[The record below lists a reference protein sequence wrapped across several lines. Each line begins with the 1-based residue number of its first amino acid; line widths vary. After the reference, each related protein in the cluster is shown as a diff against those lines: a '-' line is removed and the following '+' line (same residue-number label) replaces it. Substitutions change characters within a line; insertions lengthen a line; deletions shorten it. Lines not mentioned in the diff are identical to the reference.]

1 MNRIRIQY
9 ALITHRELTEV
20 KRRFAALEI
29 QLAQRL
35 AVLDMEERSEYSNR
49 TGAIADDP
57 LDNR

>member
-20 KRRFAALEI
+20 KRRIAALEYQI
-29 QLAQRL
+29 TQRL
-35 AVLDMEERSEYSNR
+35 AALDMEERSEYSNR
-49 TGAIADDP
+49 TGTMADDP